1 MPGVSCQVR
10 EIALPGVHGRQ
21 GKAATGSAACVG
33 CGPHDGTGREAE
45 MSEPAPPVWTPWQL
59 LEMIQ
64 RKLREEREAKKK
76 P

>member
-1 MPGVSCQVR
+1 
-10 EIALPGVHGRQ
+10 
-21 GKAATGSAACVG
+21 
-33 CGPHDGTGREAE
+33 

-64 RKLREEREAKKK
+64 RKLREEREAKQCAKK